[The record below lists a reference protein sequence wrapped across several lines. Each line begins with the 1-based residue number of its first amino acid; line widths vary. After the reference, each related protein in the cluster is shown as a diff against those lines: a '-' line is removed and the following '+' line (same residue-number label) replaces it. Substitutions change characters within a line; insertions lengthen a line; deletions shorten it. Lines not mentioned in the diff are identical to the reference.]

1 MSFYPQLPQTAS
13 RVRGRRLTLCKRAGR
28 DCSQPAA
35 DGNVCFG
42 ISIRSSAHGLVRR
55 GILPKFGYFKNLN
68 VSGGT
73 SMKKTLTV
81 LALAGSI
88 ALIGSAPAVAD
99 DYRPLPSQA
108 AVSDGTVGPGETFV
122 FRGQGFLAGESLT
135 IRVTPGQAPA
145 SNGAN
150 IAGSRAVAARI
161 SVVTEAQTL
170 KAQADAQGA
179 FSLPI
184 AINEPGTYSIT
195 ATGDTSGVTVG
206 PVTVTVVPAALVA
219 NGNAVA
225 NASDKSVLAETGAD
239 SGLVLWTL
247 VGAGALAAGATSVV
261 VVRRRAKAE
270 VAA

>member
-1 MSFYPQLPQTAS
+1 
-13 RVRGRRLTLCKRAGR
+13 
-28 DCSQPAA
+28 
-35 DGNVCFG
+35 
-42 ISIRSSAHGLVRR
+42 
-55 GILPKFGYFKNLN
+55 
-68 VSGGT
+68 
-73 SMKKTLTV
+73 MKKTFAA

-88 ALIGSAPAVAD
+88 ALIGSAPAMAAT
-99 DYRPLPSQA
+99 YPALPPQA
-108 AVSDGTVGPGETFV
+108 AVSDGTVGPGETFI

-161 SVVTEAQTL
+161 NVVAEAQTL
-170 KAQADAQGA
+170 TTTADAQGA

-184 AINEPGTYSIT
+184 AINEAGTYSLT
-195 ATGDTSGVTVG
+195 ATGNTSGVTVG
-206 PVTVTVVPAALVA
+206 PVTVTVAASLA
-219 NGNAVA
+219 TTGGNAA
-225 NASDKSVLAETGAD
+225 GSAPLATTGGLAKTGAD

>member
-1 MSFYPQLPQTAS
+1 
-13 RVRGRRLTLCKRAGR
+13 
-28 DCSQPAA
+28 
-35 DGNVCFG
+35 
-42 ISIRSSAHGLVRR
+42 
-55 GILPKFGYFKNLN
+55 
-68 VSGGT
+68 
-73 SMKKTLTV
+73 MKKTLAA

-88 ALIGSAPAVAD
+88 ALIGSAPAMAAT
-99 DYRPLPSQA
+99 YPALPPQA

-150 IAGSRAVAARI
+150 IAGGRSVAARI

-170 KAQADAQGA
+170 KTTADAQGR

-184 AINEPGTYSIT
+184 TINEAGTYSLT
-195 ATGDTSGVTVG
+195 ATGDVSGVTVG
-206 PVTVTVVPAALVA
+206 PITVTVTASLA
-219 NGNAVA
+219 NTGSAPLA
-225 NASDKSVLAETGAD
+225 NTGSGSGLANTGAD

-270 VAA
+270 AAA

>member
-1 MSFYPQLPQTAS
+1 
-13 RVRGRRLTLCKRAGR
+13 
-28 DCSQPAA
+28 
-35 DGNVCFG
+35 
-42 ISIRSSAHGLVRR
+42 
-55 GILPKFGYFKNLN
+55 
-68 VSGGT
+68 
-73 SMKKTLTV
+73 MKKTLAAI
-81 LALAGSI
+81 ALAGSI
-88 ALIGSAPAVAD
+88 AFIGSAPAMAAT
-99 DYRPLPSQA
+99 YPALPPQA

-122 FRGQGFLAGESLT
+122 FRGQGFLAGERLI

-161 SVVTEAQTL
+161 DVVAEAQTL
-170 KAQADAQGA
+170 SAVADAQGA
-179 FSLPI
+179 VALPI

-195 ATGDTSGVTVG
+195 ATGETSGVTVG
-206 PVTVTVVPAALVA
+206 PVIVKVTPAALVA
-219 NGNAVA
+219 NGNSAL
-225 NASDKSVLAETGAD
+225 ASTGNLASTGVD